1 MASNFPSS
9 LDTFTN
15 PSSTDAMDSVSV
27 PHATQHSDLNDAV
40 EALQAKVGVDSS
52 AVTSSLDYKVAQ
64 LETSGASVSF
74 TPSWNNLTPGDGS
87 ESAFYTQTHDLVVV
101 HVLLDFG
108 STTSVTGQ
116 VSIDH
121 PVGSA
126 RIGQSIPTGV
136 VNYVDDDGN
145 NTEGVIYLGVN
156 SALLRN
162 YSVSGSQIVAGATNP
177 TNPHT
182 WAANDRIRLS
192 WVYQIA

>member
-177 TNPHT
+177 TTPHT

>member
-9 LDTFTN
+9 LDSFTN

-40 EALQAKVGVDSS
+40 EALQAKVGADSS

-64 LETSGASVSF
+64 LEALGASVSF
-74 TPSWNNLTPGDGS
+74 TPSWNNLTPGNGS

-116 VSIDH
+116 VSINH

-126 RIGQSIPTGV
+126 RIGNSIPTGV

-145 NTEGVIYLGVN
+145 NTEGVVYLGVN
-156 SALLRN
+156 NANLRS
-162 YSVSGSQIVAGATNP
+162 YSVSGSQIGVVP
-177 TNPHT
+177 TNATTPHT
-182 WAANDRIRLS
+182 WAINDRIRIS
-192 WVYQIA
+192 YVYQIA

>member
-15 PSSTDAMDSVSV
+15 PSPSDAMDSVSV

-116 VSIDH
+116 VSINH

-126 RIGQSIPTGV
+126 RIGNSIPTGV

-145 NTEGVIYLGVN
+145 NTEGVVYLGVN
-156 SALLRN
+156 NANLRS
-162 YSVSGSQIVAGATNP
+162 YSVSGSQIGVVP
-177 TNPHT
+177 TNATTPHT
-182 WAANDRIRLS
+182 WAVNDRIRIS
-192 WVYQIA
+192 YVYQIA